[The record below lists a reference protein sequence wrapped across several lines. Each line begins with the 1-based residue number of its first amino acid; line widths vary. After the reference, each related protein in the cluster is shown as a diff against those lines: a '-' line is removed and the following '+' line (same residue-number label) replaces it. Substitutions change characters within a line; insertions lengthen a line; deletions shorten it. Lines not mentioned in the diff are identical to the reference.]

1 LAAGVH
7 GNRVHGVHRKLQLRQ
22 LPAFAILA
30 AREEQPLLCPDSKN
44 HTCHARSLAPGYD
57 KGHTLLHLRGERA
70 MATIAES
77 QRGRFALAGVLLAGS
92 AVAVA
97 LGVYGHVHRARLPI
111 FVFGFSGVIQFKVWL
126 ATIAIIL
133 VAVQVTTALWM
144 WGRLPGAGAA
154 PGWVAP
160 VHRWSGTLAFI
171 TLIPVALNCLLT
183 FGFATYST
191 RALVHSIAGCT
202 FYGAYSSKM
211 LR

>member
-1 LAAGVH
+1 
-7 GNRVHGVHRKLQLRQ
+7 
-22 LPAFAILA
+22 
-30 AREEQPLLCPDSKN
+30 
-44 HTCHARSLAPGYD
+44 
-57 KGHTLLHLRGERA
+57 
-70 MATIAES
+70 MATVADS

-92 AVAVA
+92 AVAVG
-97 LGVYGHVHRARLPI
+97 LGVYGHVHKARLPI

-126 ATIAIIL
+126 ATIAIML

-202 FYGAYSSKM
+202 FYGAYSAKM
-211 LR
+211 LGLRLRALPGWTLPLLGGLVFTALIVLWLTSALWFFRLNQPLT